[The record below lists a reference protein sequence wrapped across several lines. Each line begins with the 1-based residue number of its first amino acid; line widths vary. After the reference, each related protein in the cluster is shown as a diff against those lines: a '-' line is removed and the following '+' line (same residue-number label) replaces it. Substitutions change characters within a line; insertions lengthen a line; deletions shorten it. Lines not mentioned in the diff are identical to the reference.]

1 MTSPRIDTMPAL
13 CYNPCVMNADSP
25 TPQKASIPR
34 IQIIGVTGLPEVKPG
49 DPLGEMVVA
58 AAARQGT
65 PVEANDILVVTQ
77 KVVSKAEGRV
87 VDLTTVEPSPFARK
101 LAKESGKDARLVEL
115 VLRES
120 RAIVRMDASR
130 GIIITETRHGFVCAN
145 AGIDTSNVPGD
156 GVVSL
161 LPEDP
166 DASARRIREQ
176 VQGAIPGVAVAV
188 IISDTFGRA
197 WREGHVNFAI
207 GVAGITPMKDYRG
220 TYDAL
225 GKLLKVTNIA
235 IADELAAAAELATA
249 KAINVPVA
257 IVKGY
262 QYSPGPG
269 GVQPL
274 LRDRSTDLFR

>member
-1 MTSPRIDTMPAL
+1 
-13 CYNPCVMNADSP
+13 MNIESSL
-25 TPQKASIPR
+25 PQKASIPR
-34 IQIIGVTGLPEVKPG
+34 IQIIGVTGLPEVKAG

-65 PVEANDILVVTQ
+65 PVESGDVLVVTQ

-87 VDLTTVEPSPFARK
+87 VDLKTVEPSPFARQ

-115 VLRES
+115 VLSES

-176 VQGAIPGVAVAV
+176 VQGAIPGATVAVV
-188 IISDTFGRA
+188 ISDTFGRA

-207 GVAGITPMKDYRG
+207 GVAGMEAMKDYRG